1 MGRVAQL
8 LELSIHDSAD
18 PFIPRCVYFIE
29 IHYLWNA
36 NIRMCTYIHMFGRRC
51 DARGGL
57 LLAGIEHD
65 NLSKNI

>member
-8 LELSIHDSAD
+8 SELSIHFDSAD
-18 PFIPRCVYFIE
+18 PFMPRCVYFIE
-29 IHYLWNA
+29 SIIYGTR
-36 NIRMCTYIHMFGRRC
+36 IYVCVRIYICLEEG